1 MESWPAAFT
10 FGIFGAMPEQLGKCV
25 VCGHADARALCTT
38 RLSRGDIVVVCGT
51 HELMYRRAE
60 RKAETASELRSMLR
74 DRRETRRRRP
84 IPDELG
90 ARLIEAFSVSSNRR
104 AVGERRR

>member
-1 MESWPAAFT
+1 MQSSF
-10 FGIFGAMPEQLGKCV
+10 GKCV

-51 HELMYRRAE
+51 HELMYRRAD
-60 RKAETASELRSMLR
+60 RKAETASELRQMMR
-74 DRRETRRRRP
+74 ERRETRRRIP

-90 ARLIEAFSVSSNRR
+90 ARLIEAFGTPRERR
-104 AVGERRR
+104 ASGERRR